1 MVVNRSVVWVGAAL
15 CCMMPGASDAK
26 QAVSRTVPVTEAFY
40 EDRIAWSGGDIV
52 SYKARWTVIAVAGK
66 LEVCGAGQFMDSNS
80 AIATRNVLYSSSI
93 KLNGKKILKDM
104 TFFTE
109 VPQKTNLVGSKA
121 ACRATGVAVP
131 TGDYK
136 LQWYWP
142 PASVKF

>member
-1 MVVNRSVVWVGAAL
+1 VKKSVVWVGAAL
-15 CCMMPGASDAK
+15 FCMVPGASDAK
-26 QAVSRTVPVTEAFY
+26 KPVSRTVPVTEAFY
-40 EDRIAWSGGDIV
+40 EDRIAWNGDII
-52 SYKARWTVIAVAGK
+52 SYKARWMVIAVAGK
-66 LEVCGAGQFMDSNS
+66 LEVCGAGQFMDATS

-93 KLNGKKILKDM
+93 KLNGKNILKDM
-104 TFFTE
+104 TFFAE
-109 VPQKTNLVGSKA
+109 VPKKVNLVGSKA